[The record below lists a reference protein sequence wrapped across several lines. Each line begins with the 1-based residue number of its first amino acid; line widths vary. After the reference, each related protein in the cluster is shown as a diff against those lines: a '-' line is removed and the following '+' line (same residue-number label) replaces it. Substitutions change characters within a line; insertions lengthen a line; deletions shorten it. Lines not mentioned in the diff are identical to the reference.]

1 MREIKFRACAV
12 DKLDAD
18 SQWLEGTGVSKL
30 EYSEE
35 YAERT
40 GRSEDWFLH
49 TRYGEYLV
57 HKESIGQYTGLRDI
71 NGVKI
76 YEGHLVEVAIIKT
89 VTLQLEVAMVG
100 STFSVVNIPRGYGF
114 RETSYRLD
122 ELVYQNRIKVVGD
135 AYQPTPKE
143 EIE

>member
-1 MREIKFRACAV
+1 MREIKFRAYSAEE
-12 DKLDAD
+12 LDAG

-49 TRYGEYLV
+49 TKYGEYLV

-71 NGVKI
+71 NGVEI
-76 YEGHLVEVAIIKT
+76 YERHLVEVAIIKT
-89 VTLQLEVAMVG
+89 LTLSLEVAMVG
-100 STFSVVNIPRGYGF
+100 GTFSIINIPKGYGF
-114 RETSYRLD
+114 RDTTYRLD
-122 ELVYQNRIKVVGD
+122 ELVYQNRVSVIGD
-135 AYQPTPKE
+135 AYQPIPKE
-143 EIE
+143 ENE